1 MISLKSLL
9 TEGSG
14 LLKDSYIDKGLSL
27 ANALIRRGFT
37 KDQAAAIVGNIWA
50 ECTFDHT
57 ETGSGGDFGL
67 LQWLGPR
74 KKALQ
79 EFANKRKSSIMNL
92 TTQLDFIKYELLDEY
107 DGEYAYETNMF
118 RKAMAYGDS
127 IRDKAEGFAR
137 YSERPKKAALNASL
151 PTRKKVAQQIYDL
164 LTGKKR
170 DKWGRPETSKWY
182 GFNSDTKRYETGP
195 NKGKSYVATK
205 KTYTVKS
212 GDSLSV
218 IASKYKTTVDS
229 LKRANNLKSDI
240 IKPGQKLIIK

>member
-9 TEGSG
+9 TEGTG
-14 LLKDSYIDKGLSL
+14 LLKDLYIDKGLSL

-79 EFANKRKSSIMNL
+79 EFANNRKSSIMNL

-107 DGEYAYETNMF
+107 DGKYAYETTMF
-118 RKAMAYGDS
+118 RRAMAYGDS

-137 YSERPKKAALNASL
+137 YSERPKKAALAASL

-170 DKWGRPETSKWY
+170 DKWGRLETSKWY
-182 GFNSDTKRYETGP
+182 GFNPDTKRYETGP
-195 NKGKSYVATK
+195 NKGKPHVATK
-205 KTYTVKS
+205 KIYTVKS
-212 GDSLSV
+212 GDSLSA

-229 LKRANNLKSDI
+229 IKRANKLKSDL

>member
-9 TEGSG
+9 TEGTG

-79 EFANKRKSSIMNL
+79 EFANNRKSSIMNL

-107 DGEYAYETNMF
+107 DGEYAYETTMF
-118 RKAMAYGDS
+118 RRAMAYGDS

-137 YSERPKKAALNASL
+137 YSERPKKAALAASL

-170 DKWGRPETSKWY
+170 DKWGRLETSKWY

-195 NKGKSYVATK
+195 NTGKSYVATK

-229 LKRANNLKSDI
+229 LKRANNLKSDV